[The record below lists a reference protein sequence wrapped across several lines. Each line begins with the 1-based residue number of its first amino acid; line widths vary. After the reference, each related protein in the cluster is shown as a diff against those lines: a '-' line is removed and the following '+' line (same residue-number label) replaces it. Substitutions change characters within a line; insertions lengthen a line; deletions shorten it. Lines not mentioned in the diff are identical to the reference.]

1 VESVFVLQ
9 SEICSDDTLR
19 IDIIDSSER
28 AAVARYLRSLDS
40 WIECVEGMNNV
51 IVQFDSSDLTHD
63 AAKSRLNEQLLSVP
77 THDTAALPS
86 IEVPVCYGGEF
97 GPELESICEMLAL
110 TQDELIAMHT
120 SRQHI
125 VELIGFTP
133 GFAYVAGLSDDL
145 NVPRLTEPRQ
155 RVEPG
160 SVGIAG
166 GLTGL
171 YALAGPGGWPLIG
184 RTPVALFRPDQAQPL
199 MLSGGTRIRFVA
211 IDEKAFQKMVMR

>member
-1 VESVFVLQ
+1 MLR

-28 AAVARYLRSLDS
+28 AAVARHLRSLGI
-40 WIECVEGMNNV
+40 WIECVEGMHSV

-63 AAKSRLNEQLLSVP
+63 AARSQLNEQLLSVP
-77 THDTAALPS
+77 THDTAALAS
-86 IEVPVCYGGEF
+86 IEIPVCYGGEF

-110 TQDELIAMHT
+110 PRDALIAMHT

-133 GFAYVAGLSDDL
+133 GFAYVAGLNEDV

-155 RVEPG
+155 RVEAG

-184 RTPVALFRPDQAQPL
+184 RTPVALFQPDQTQPL
-199 MLSGGTRIRFVA
+199 LLCGGTRIRFVA
-211 IDEKAFQKMVMR
+211 IDERTYQQMVAQ

>member
-1 VESVFVLQ
+1 MPR

-28 AAVARYLRSLDS
+28 AALARHLRSLGT
-40 WIECVEGMNNV
+40 WIECVEGMHNV

-63 AAKSRLNEQLLSVP
+63 AAMSQLNEQLLSVP
-77 THDTAALPS
+77 TYDTAALPG
-86 IEVPVCYGGEF
+86 IEIPVCYGGEF

-110 TQDELIAMHT
+110 TRDALIAMHT
-120 SRQHI
+120 SRQHV

-133 GFAYVAGLSDDL
+133 GFAYVAGLNEDV
-145 NVPRLTEPRQ
+145 NVPRLTEPRR

-199 MLSGGTRIRFVA
+199 LLSGGTRIRFVA
-211 IDEKAFQKMVMR
+211 IDEKTFQQMVVQ

>member
-1 VESVFVLQ
+1 MLR
-9 SEICSDDTLR
+9 SEICSDDTLG
-19 IDIIDSSER
+19 IEIIDSSER
-28 AAVARYLRSLDS
+28 AAVARHLRSLGT
-40 WIECVEGMNNV
+40 WIECVEGMHSV
-51 IVQFDSSDLTHD
+51 IVQFDSAEFTHD
-63 AAKSRLNEQLLSVP
+63 AAKSQLNKQLLSVP
-77 THDTAALPS
+77 TLDTAALPS
-86 IEVPVCYGGEF
+86 IEIPICYGGEF
-97 GPELESICEMLAL
+97 GPELESICEMLGL
-110 TQDELIAMHT
+110 TPDALIAMHT

-145 NVPRLTEPRQ
+145 NVPRLSDPRQ

-184 RTPVALFRPDQAQPL
+184 RTPVSLFRPDYTQPL
-199 MLSGGTRIRFVA
+199 LLTGGTRIRFVA
-211 IDEKAFQKMVMR
+211 IDEKTFQELVAQ

>member
-1 VESVFVLQ
+1 MLRPENS
-9 SEICSDDTLR
+9 SDDTLR
-19 IDIIDSSER
+19 IDIVDSGER
-28 AAVARYLRSLDS
+28 AAVAQHLRSLAT

-63 AAKSRLNEQLLSVP
+63 AALSQLNTQLLSVP
-77 THDTAALPS
+77 DQDTSSLPS
-86 IEVPVCYGGEF
+86 IEIPVCYGGEF
-97 GPELESICEMLAL
+97 GPELESICEMLSL
-110 TQDELIAMHT
+110 NQDQLIAMHT
-120 SRQHI
+120 SRQHV

-133 GFAYVAGLSDDL
+133 GFAYVAGLNEDV

-184 RTPVALFRPDQAQPL
+184 RTPVALFQPDQAQPL
-199 MLSGGTRIRFVA
+199 LLSGGTRVRFVA
-211 IDEKAFQKMVMR
+211 IDEKTYQQMVTQ

>member
-1 VESVFVLQ
+1 MHS
-9 SEICSDDTLR
+9 
-19 IDIIDSSER
+19 
-28 AAVARYLRSLDS
+28 
-40 WIECVEGMNNV
+40 V

-63 AAKSRLNEQLLSVP
+63 AAKTRLNEQLLSVP
-77 THDTAALPS
+77 NYDSAALPS
-86 IEVPVCYGGEF
+86 IDIPVCYGGEF
-97 GPELESICEMLAL
+97 GPELESIGEMLAL
-110 TQDELIAMHT
+110 TQDEIVAMHT

-133 GFAYVAGLSDDL
+133 GFAYVAGLNEDL
-145 NVPRLTEPRQ
+145 NVPRLTEPRH

-184 RTPVALFRPDQAQPL
+184 RTPVALFRPDEAQPL
-199 MLSGGTRIRFVA
+199 LLSGGTRVRFVA
-211 IDEKAFQKMVMR
+211 IDKKTFQSMVAQ

>member
-1 VESVFVLQ
+1 MLR
-9 SEICSDDTLR
+9 SEYCSDDTLR
-19 IDIIDSSER
+19 IEIDDSSDR
-28 AAVARYLRSLDS
+28 VSVAQRLRSLGT
-40 WIECVEGMNNV
+40 WIECVEGMRNV
-51 IVQFDSSDLTHD
+51 IVQFDSSKLTH
-63 AAKSRLNEQLLSVP
+63 AAASSRLNEQLLSVP
-77 THDTAALPS
+77 TGDTSVSPS
-86 IEVPVCYGGEF
+86 IEIPVCYGGEF

-110 TQDELIAMHT
+110 TRDALIAMHT
-120 SRQHI
+120 SRQHV

-133 GFAYVAGLSDDL
+133 GFAYVAGLNEEG

-199 MLSGGTRIRFVA
+199 LLSGGTRIRFVA
-211 IDEKAFQKMVMR
+211 IDENTFQQMVAR

>member
-1 VESVFVLQ
+1 
-9 SEICSDDTLR
+9 
-19 IDIIDSSER
+19 
-28 AAVARYLRSLDS
+28 
-40 WIECVEGMNNV
+40 MHNV
-51 IVQFDSSDLTHD
+51 IVQFDSSDLTH
-63 AAKSRLNEQLLSVP
+63 AAAISQLNTQLLSVP
-77 THDTAALPS
+77 EQDTSTLPS
-86 IEVPVCYGGEF
+86 IDIPVCYGGEF
-97 GPELESICEMLAL
+97 GPELESICEMLSL
-110 TQDELIAMHT
+110 NQDELIAMHT

-133 GFAYVAGLSDDL
+133 GFAYVAGLNEDV

-184 RTPVALFRPDQAQPL
+184 RTPVALFRPEQAQPL
-199 MLSGGTRIRFVA
+199 LLSGGTRVRFVA
-211 IDEKAFQKMVMR
+211 IGEKTYQQMVAQ

>member
-1 VESVFVLQ
+1 MLR
-9 SEICSDDTLR
+9 SEYCSDDTLR
-19 IDIIDSSER
+19 IEIDDSSER
-28 AAVARYLRSLDS
+28 VAVAQRLRNLGT
-40 WIECVEGMNNV
+40 WVECVEGMRNV
-51 IVQFDSSDLTHD
+51 IVQFDSSKLTH
-63 AAKSRLNEQLLSVP
+63 AAASSRLNEQLLSVP
-77 THDTAALPS
+77 TGDTNVSPS
-86 IEVPVCYGGEF
+86 VEIPVCYGGDF

-110 TQDELIAMHT
+110 SQDAVIAMHT

-133 GFAYVAGLSDDL
+133 GFAYVAGLSEDV

-184 RTPVALFRPDQAQPL
+184 RTPVALFRPNQPQPL
-199 MLSGGTRIRFVA
+199 LLASGTRVRFVA
-211 IDEKAFQKMVMR
+211 IDEKTYQQMVAQ

>member
-1 VESVFVLQ
+1 VLHF
-9 SEICSDDTLR
+9 ECCSDDTLR
-19 IDIIDSSER
+19 IDIDDSSQR
-28 AAVARYLRSLDS
+28 AAVAQYLRSFGT
-40 WIECVEGMNNV
+40 WIECVEGMRDV
-51 IVQFDSSDLTHD
+51 VVQFDSADLTH
-63 AAKSRLNEQLLSVP
+63 AAAGSQLNEQLLSAP
-77 THDTAALPS
+77 TGDTVALPK
-86 IEVPVCYGGEF
+86 IEIPICYGGAF
-97 GPELESICEMLAL
+97 GPELESICEMLEL
-110 TQDELIAMHT
+110 TQDALIAMHT

-133 GFAYVAGLSDDL
+133 GFAYVAGLHEDV
-145 NVPRLTEPRQ
+145 NVPRLSEPRQ

-199 MLSGGTRIRFVA
+199 LLSGGTRIRFVA
-211 IDEKAFQKMVMR
+211 IEEKTFQKMVAQ

>member
-1 VESVFVLQ
+1 MHS
-9 SEICSDDTLR
+9 
-19 IDIIDSSER
+19 
-28 AAVARYLRSLDS
+28 
-40 WIECVEGMNNV
+40 V

-63 AAKSRLNEQLLSVP
+63 AAMSQINEQLLSVP
-77 THDTAALPS
+77 TLDTTTLPS
-86 IEVPVCYGGEF
+86 IEIPVCYGGEF
-97 GPELESICEMLAL
+97 GPELESICEMLSL
-110 TQDELIAMHT
+110 TQDELVAMHT

-133 GFAYVAGLSDDL
+133 GFAYVAGLSDDV

-199 MLSGGTRIRFVA
+199 LLSGGTRIRFVA
-211 IDEKAFQKMVMR
+211 IDEKTFQQMVAQ

>member
-1 VESVFVLQ
+1 VLHF
-9 SEICSDDTLR
+9 EYCSDDTLR
-19 IDIIDSSER
+19 IDIDDSSQR
-28 AAVARYLRSLDS
+28 AAVAQYLRSFGT
-40 WIECVEGMNNV
+40 WIECVEGMRDVV
-51 IVQFDSSDLTHD
+51 IQFDSADLTH
-63 AAKSRLNEQLLSVP
+63 AAAGSQLNEQLLSAP
-77 THDTAALPS
+77 TGDTAALPK
-86 IEVPVCYGGEF
+86 IEIPVCYGGAF
-97 GPELESICEMLAL
+97 GPDLASISEMLEL
-110 TQDELIAMHT
+110 SQDAVIAMHT

-133 GFAYVAGLSDDL
+133 GFAYVAGLNEDV

-199 MLSGGTRIRFVA
+199 LLSGGTRIRFVA
-211 IDEKAFQKMVMR
+211 IDEKTFQQMVAQ

>member
-1 VESVFVLQ
+1 MLR
-9 SEICSDDTLR
+9 SEILSDDTLR
-19 IDIIDSSER
+19 IDVIDSSER
-28 AAVARYLRSLDS
+28 AAVAQHLRSLGT
-40 WIECVEGMNNV
+40 WIECVEGMHSV
-51 IVQFDSSDLTHD
+51 IVQFDPSDLTHD
-63 AAKSRLNEQLLSVP
+63 AAESQLNEQLLSVP
-77 THDTAALPS
+77 THDMAALPS
-86 IEVPVCYGGEF
+86 IEIPVCYGGEF

-110 TQDELIAMHT
+110 TQDALVAMHT

-133 GFAYVAGLSDDL
+133 GFAYVAGLSDDV

-184 RTPVALFRPDQAQPL
+184 RTPVALFRPHHAQPL
-199 MLSGGTRIRFVA
+199 LLSGGTRIRFVA
-211 IDEKAFQKMVMR
+211 IDEKTFQRMVAQ

>member
-1 VESVFVLQ
+1 MLQ
-9 SEICSDDTLR
+9 SEYNSDDTLS
-19 IDIIDSSER
+19 IKIVDSSLR
-28 AAVARYLRSLDS
+28 AAVAQHLRGFGC
-40 WIECVEGMNNV
+40 WIECVEGMRNV
-51 IVQFDSSDLTHD
+51 IVQFDSADLTHT
-63 AAKSRLNEQLLSVP
+63 AARVRLDQQLLTVP
-77 THDTAALPS
+77 SAAMALPPTVE
-86 IEVPVCYGGEF
+86 IPVCYGGEF

-110 TQDELIAMHT
+110 RPDDVVEMHT
-120 SRQHI
+120 SREHI

-160 SVGIAG
+160 SVGVAG

-184 RTPVALFRPDQAQPL
+184 RTPVTLFRPDQAQPL
-199 MLSGGTRIRFVA
+199 LLCGGTRIRFVA
-211 IDEKAFQKMVMR
+211 IDAKTYQQMVVQ

>member
-1 VESVFVLQ
+1 MLR

-28 AAVARYLRSLDS
+28 AAVALHLRSLGT
-40 WIECVEGMNNV
+40 WTECVEGMHSV

-63 AAKSRLNEQLLSVP
+63 AASLQLNEQLLSVP

-86 IEVPVCYGGEF
+86 MEIPVCYGGEF
-97 GPELESICEMLAL
+97 GPELEPICEMLAL
-110 TQDELIAMHT
+110 TREALIAMHT

-133 GFAYVAGLSDDL
+133 GFAYVAGLNEDV

-155 RVEPG
+155 RVEAG

-184 RTPVALFRPDQAQPL
+184 RTPVALFRPHQAQPL
-199 MLSGGTRIRFVA
+199 LLSGGTRIRFVA
-211 IDEKAFQKMVMR
+211 IDEKTYQQMVAL